1 MKKLIKVILLFLSII
16 LMFYIIDRMEIAHA
30 ATLLNI
36 SNSNSTLNNN
46 TLILNNM
53 NQNSTLPY
61 ANNSIP
67 EDDES
72 GSISSLPDKCL
83 GSALCP
89 D

>member
-1 MKKLIKVILLFLSII
+1 
-16 LMFYIIDRMEIAHA
+16 MFSIIDRMEITHA
-30 ATLLNI
+30 MTLLNT

-46 TLILNNM
+46 TSILNNVSR
-53 NQNSTLPY
+53 NSTALN
-61 ANNSIP
+61 ANDSIP

-72 GSISSLPDKCL
+72 GSISSLPGKCL

>member
-1 MKKLIKVILLFLSII
+1 MKNA
-16 LMFYIIDRMEIAHA
+16 IAV
-30 ATLLNI
+30 TLLNL

-46 TLILNNM
+46 TLILNNISR
-53 NQNSTLPY
+53 NSTAP
-61 ANNSIP
+61 NVNDSIA

-72 GSISSLPDKCL
+72 GSISSLPGKCL